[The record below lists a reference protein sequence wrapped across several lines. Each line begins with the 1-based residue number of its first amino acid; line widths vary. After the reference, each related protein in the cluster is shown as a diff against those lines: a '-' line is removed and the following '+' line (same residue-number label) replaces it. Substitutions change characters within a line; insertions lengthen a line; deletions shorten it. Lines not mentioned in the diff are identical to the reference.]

1 MILLHDAPVIESKV
15 DQRLK
20 ESMIELA
27 NLLGYDIAKFIQLSE
42 NNSFAIINREYVKG
56 SIEYSRNFKDNK
68 IFLRNSKNY
77 LLKLALENKQMIAY
91 FKADK
96 TENEYLPLLE
106 GMQNEL
112 YIPLFLDGSIS
123 KVIIG
128 YIYLAAFKD
137 KRFDK
142 FEDILNDEVKEI
154 IIKISAL
161 CQILHFQ
168 TMGDERKFGAL
179 HVISEITKIR
189 EPYMIN
195 HPYRVAQWSRL
206 IGQSMSLDEIRLYK
220 LDTASIMHDIGKLYI
235 DKDILNKTSR
245 LNEEEFQL
253 IKEHPTNS
261 YIMVKDMFCFEDE
274 LKDVCEIVK
283 YHHERFDGKGYP
295 EGIKGEGIPLE
306 SRILCVADSV
316 DAMMSPRSY
325 KSPKS
330 LDQTITELIAQKGK
344 QFDPVVADIMVK
356 ILLKAS
362 NTKADVF
369 SDSIIW
375 GTLTID
381 TKESSYLAEGTLV
394 ENEIGYVFTSH
405 SFNFSDSIEISE
417 VTSMSLYIEKNRN
430 IIEFDVKI
438 EGIDNN
444 NMYIS
449 QLTISPMTD
458 AFSMLWYLSGLLY
471 VENKTYEINIYKV
484 GGSSLSFYIFDI
496 EFETYIKEK
505 ILKLTIN
512 FDEETEITVTGKIVE
527 RFSVSNKNFYTF
539 FYVNTP
545 SNVKDKI
552 FSRLF
557 RKQIELM
564 KLYTAEKS

>member
-1 MILLHDAPVIESKV
+1 MILLHDAPIIESTV
-15 DQRLK
+15 EQRLK
-20 ESMIELA
+20 ESMVRLA
-27 NLLGYDIAKFIQLSE
+27 NILGYDIAKLIQFSE
-42 NNSFAIINREYVKG
+42 NNAFAIIKREYARYDV
-56 SIEYSRNFKDNK
+56 EYSRNFKDNK
-68 IFLRNSKNY
+68 IFLKSSKNY
-77 LLKLALENKQMIAY
+77 ILKLVLENKQMIAY
-91 FKADK
+91 FKDDK
-96 TENEYLPLLE
+96 TECEYLPLIE
-106 GMQNEL
+106 GIQNEV
-112 YIPLFLDGSIS
+112 YIPLFIDSSIS

-128 YIYLAAFKD
+128 NIYLAAFTD

-142 FEDILNDEVKEI
+142 FEDIIDEEAKEI
-154 IIKISAL
+154 IRKISAL
-161 CQILHFQ
+161 YQILHFQ
-168 TMGDERKFGAL
+168 EMGIERKFGIF

-206 IGQSMSLDEIRLYK
+206 IGQSMSLDKIRLYK
-220 LDTASIMHDIGKLYI
+220 LDTASITHDIGKLYI
-235 DKDILNKTSR
+235 NEDILNKTSR
-245 LNEEEFQL
+245 LSEEEFQL
-253 IKEHPTNS
+253 IKEHPVNS
-261 YIMVKDMFCFEDE
+261 YMMVKDMFCFEDE
-274 LKDVCEIVK
+274 LKDVCKIVK

-295 EGIKGEGIPLE
+295 EGLKGEEIPLE

-330 LDQTITELIAQKGK
+330 VDQTITELIDQKGK
-344 QFDPVVADIMVK
+344 QFDPEIADIMIN

-362 NTKADVF
+362 NTKANIF

-381 TKESSYLAEGTLV
+381 TNENSYLAEGTLV
-394 ENEIGYVFTSH
+394 EHEIGYVFTSH
-405 SFNFSDSIEISE
+405 SFNFSDSIDISE
-417 VTSMSLYIEKNRN
+417 VTNISLYIEKNRN

-449 QLTISPMTD
+449 QLIMNPMMD
-458 AFSMLWYLSGLLY
+458 SFSMLWYLSGLLY

-484 GGSSLSFYIFDI
+484 GGSSLAFYIFDI

-512 FDEETEITVTGKIVE
+512 FDEETEITVTGKIVKG
-527 RFSVSNKNFYTF
+527 FSVSNKNFYTF

-552 FSRLF
+552 FNKLF

-564 KLYTAEKS
+564 KLYTTEKF

>member
-1 MILLHDAPVIESKV
+1 MILLYDAPIIESTV
-15 DQRLK
+15 EQRLK
-20 ESMIELA
+20 ESMVRLA
-27 NLLGYDIAKFIQLSE
+27 NILGYDIAKLIQFSE
-42 NNSFAIINREYVKG
+42 NNTFAIIKREYARYDV
-56 SIEYSRNFKDNK
+56 EYSRNFKDNK
-68 IFLRNSKNY
+68 IFLKSSKNY
-77 LLKLALENKQMIAY
+77 ILKLVLENKQMIAY
-91 FKADK
+91 FKDDK
-96 TENEYLPLLE
+96 TECEYLPLIE
-106 GMQNEL
+106 GIQNEV
-112 YIPLFLDGSIS
+112 YIPLFIDSSIS

-128 YIYLAAFKD
+128 NIYLAAFRD

-142 FEDILNDEVKEI
+142 FEDIIDEEAKEI
-154 IIKISAL
+154 IRKISAL
-161 CQILHFQ
+161 YQILHFQ
-168 TMGDERKFGAL
+168 EMGIERKFGIF

-206 IGQSMSLDEIRLYK
+206 IGQSMSLDKIRLYK
-220 LDTASIMHDIGKLYI
+220 LDTASITHDIGKLYI
-235 DKDILNKTSR
+235 NEDILNKTSR
-245 LNEEEFQL
+245 LSEEEFQQ
-253 IKEHPTNS
+253 IKEHPVNS
-261 YIMVKDMFCFEDE
+261 YMMVKDMFCFEDE
-274 LKDVCEIVK
+274 LKDVCKIVK

-295 EGIKGEGIPLE
+295 EGLKGEEIPLE

-330 LDQTITELIAQKGK
+330 VDQTITELIDQKGK
-344 QFDPVVADIMVK
+344 QFDPEIADIMIN

-362 NTKADVF
+362 NTKANIF

-381 TKESSYLAEGTLV
+381 TNENSYLAEGTLV
-394 ENEIGYVFTSH
+394 EHEIGYVFTSH
-405 SFNFSDSIEISE
+405 SFNFSDSIDISE
-417 VTSMSLYIEKNRN
+417 VTNISLYIEKNRN

-449 QLTISPMTD
+449 QLIMNPMMD
-458 AFSMLWYLSGLLY
+458 SFSMLWYLSGLLY

-484 GGSSLSFYIFDI
+484 GGSSLAFYIFDI

-512 FDEETEITVTGKIVE
+512 FDEETEITVTGKIVKG
-527 RFSVSNKNFYTF
+527 FSVSNKNFYTF

-552 FSRLF
+552 FNKLF

-564 KLYTAEKS
+564 KLYTTEKF